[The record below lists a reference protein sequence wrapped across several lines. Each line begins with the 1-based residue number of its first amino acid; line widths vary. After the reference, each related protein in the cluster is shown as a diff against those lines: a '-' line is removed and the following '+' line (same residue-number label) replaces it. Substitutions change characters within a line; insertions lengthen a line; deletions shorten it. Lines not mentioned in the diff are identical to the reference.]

1 MLKREFTPMYDTG
14 LQLADVPRRK
24 AARSAAPPFAASRL
38 AGLSCGDVFFGS
50 DTPASNDINLGQAV
64 ESKKRDNAALGETLV
79 RIGLLEP
86 RELSEIRFSQAAAC
100 DLVGSLT
107 VASAIRTRL
116 GEILLREKRITSSQL
131 EHALELQRQQG
142 GKLGEILVGLGW
154 LDKETLDEALATQAA
169 QRALRPE

>member
-1 MLKREFTPMYDTG
+1 MYDTS

-24 AARSAAPPFAASRL
+24 EARSAASPFAGSGV
-38 AGLSCGDVFFGS
+38 AGFSCGDVFFAS
-50 DTPASNDINLGQAV
+50 DTPASNDMNLGQAV
-64 ESKKRDNAALGETLV
+64 ESKKRDNTALGETLV
-79 RIGLLEP
+79 TIGLLDP
-86 RELSEIRFSQAAAC
+86 RELSEIRSSQAAAG
-100 DLVGSLT
+100 DLVGSLA

-142 GKLGEILVGLGW
+142 GKLGEILVSLGW
-154 LDKETLDEALATQAA
+154 LDQQTLDAALATQAA